1 MISDKNVLIYI
12 VLININLFHQNE
24 IYNSYINTKNFSIQN
39 AAYLIQNRDGFLSLV
54 FENIPIFMDK
64 YNVSNNIFRLII
76 R

>member
-24 IYNSYINTKNFSIQN
+24 IYNSYINMNNFSIQN
-39 AAYLIQNRDGFLSLV
+39 ASYLIQNRDGFLSLV